1 LSLFVLGRSKSFVPV
16 DLKFP
21 VVVFP
26 KSEFNYPPLEPPT
39 PAPIVLVGWYLS
51 ELSKPPL
58 SLLVKVA
65 ALAIPF
71 SWVGPVIAMLRAL
84 LSRVPPLV
92 PTLLVR
98 LVGG

>member
-1 LSLFVLGRSKSFVPV
+1 MRGRSKSFVPV
-16 DLKFP
+16 DLKLP

-26 KSEFNYPPLEPPT
+26 KSEFSFPPLDPPT

-51 ELSKPPL
+51 ELSRPPL
-58 SLLVKVA
+58 SLFVNVA

-71 SWVGPVIAMLRAL
+71 SWVGPVIAILSAL

-92 PTLLVR
+92 PTLLVL